1 MRNTRRPESVRASS
15 RCGVPAGHDQPHQQ
29 GHQPVRRGG
38 PGHQEL
44 RDLSGTTHDL
54 APAARFAMALNFGVP
69 TGYQQP
75 QCMVGLTVSNLTR
88 HAIDSGRCYYTAEV
102 TNGGDVTTLSS
113 RWGSWMT
120 PDARREAKP
129 LVAAMLQRQVGE
141 MERVA
146 RATA

>member
-1 MRNTRRPESVRASS
+1 
-15 RCGVPAGHDQPHQQ
+15 
-29 GHQPVRRGG
+29 
-38 PGHQEL
+38 
-44 RDLSGTTHDL
+44 
-54 APAARFAMALNFGVP
+54 MALSFGVP

-102 TNGGDVTTLSS
+102 TNGVDVTTLSS